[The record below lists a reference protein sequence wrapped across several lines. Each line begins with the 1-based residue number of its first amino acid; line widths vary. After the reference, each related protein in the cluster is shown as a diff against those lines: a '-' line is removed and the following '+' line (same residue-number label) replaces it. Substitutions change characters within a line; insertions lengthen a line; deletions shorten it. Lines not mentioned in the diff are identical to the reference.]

1 MRNGCNMQKIE
12 ILLVYV
18 SISHPHLQ
26 QTRKLIL
33 EMSSSN
39 TSSSTYG
46 QQQPRQQRPHQQRPQ
61 RDPKPIIYSLCI
73 PRVFKNITEKRIRA
87 IFYSLKLGFVER
99 VDMVAKTSE
108 KGDEFWRVFVHFSD
122 WNEKN
127 STAVQMRE
135 KLDAG
140 EKTKIVYD
148 SPWFWLISKSNA
160 TPRLPRQPHV
170 SGRPAPFIDFNHT
183 PAQRASSPEPHSPQ
197 PTSPPYTPSLAAGP
211 RTPSPEPRSPHPDRS
226 RPPRSDSMMAGCVE
240 EDPDAPMTPSPH
252 VAELLAAD
260 AEGEEE
266 FRRKKELNAYGI

>member
-1 MRNGCNMQKIE
+1 M
-12 ILLVYV
+12 LFTYV
-18 SISHPHLQ
+18 SISHPHFQ

-46 QQQPRQQRPHQQRPQ
+46 QQQQQPRQQRPQ

-73 PRVFKNITEKRIRA
+73 PRVFKNISEKRIRA

-108 KGDEFWRVFVHFSD
+108 KGDDFWRVFVHFSD

-127 STAVQMRE
+127 TTAVQMRE

-148 SPWFWLISKSNA
+148 SPWFWLISKSNS
-160 TPRLPRQPHV
+160 TPRQPRHQ

-183 PAQRASSPEPHSPQ
+183 PAQRATSPEPRSPE

-211 RTPSPEPRSPHPDRS
+211 RTPSPEPRSPHPDQS
-226 RPPRSDSMMAGCVE
+226 RPSRSDSMMAGCVE
-240 EDPDAPMTPSPH
+240 DDTMTQSPH

-266 FRRKKELNAYGI
+266 FRRKKELNALGI

>member
-1 MRNGCNMQKIE
+1 M
-12 ILLVYV
+12 LFTYV
-18 SISHPHLQ
+18 SISYPHFQ

-46 QQQPRQQRPHQQRPQ
+46 QQPRQQPRQQRPQ

-73 PRVFKNITEKRIRA
+73 PRVFKNISEKRIRA

-108 KGDEFWRVFVHFSD
+108 KGDDFWRVFVHFSD

-127 STAVQMRE
+127 TTAVQMRE

-148 SPWFWLISKSNA
+148 SPWFWLISKSNS
-160 TPRLPRQPHV
+160 TPRQPRHQ

-183 PAQRASSPEPHSPQ
+183 PAQRTSSPE

-211 RTPSPEPRSPHPDRS
+211 RTPSPEPRSPHPDQS

-240 EDPDAPMTPSPH
+240 DAPMTPTPH

-266 FRRKKELNAYGI
+266 FRRKKELNALGI

>member
-1 MRNGCNMQKIE
+1 
-12 ILLVYV
+12 
-18 SISHPHLQ
+18 
-26 QTRKLIL
+26 
-33 EMSSSN
+33 MSSSN

-46 QQQPRQQRPHQQRPQ
+46 QQPRQQSRQPQPCQQRPQ

-73 PRVFKNITEKRIRA
+73 PRVFKNISEKRIRA
-87 IFYSLKLGFVER
+87 VFYSLKLGFVER
-99 VDMVAKTSE
+99 VDMIAKTSE
-108 KGDEFWRVFVHFSD
+108 KGDDFWRVFVHFSD

-148 SPWFWLISKSNA
+148 SPWFWLISKSNSA
-160 TPRLPRQPHV
+160 PHQPRRQ
-170 SGRPAPFIDFNHT
+170 SSRPAPFIDFGHT
-183 PAQRASSPEPHSPQ
+183 PAQRATSPE

-211 RTPSPEPRSPHPDRS
+211 RTPSPEPRSPHPDHS

-240 EDPDAPMTPSPH
+240 DAPMTPPPH

-266 FRRKKELNAYGI
+266 FRRKKELNALGI